1 MKTVVLKFGGTS
13 VATPEQREIAM
24 LRLREERE
32 RGFSPVAVV
41 SAMGRAPEPYAT
53 DTLLALAGGRSG
65 THNADVAA
73 ACGELLSAA
82 VFASALEAQGIA
94 AFALSGAQA
103 GIFTNEN
110 HGEAKILRVE
120 PGRVREIL
128 DGGAIPVV
136 AGFQGVSERG
146 NVTTLGRGGSDLT
159 AIALGHALDAE
170 RVDIYT
176 DVSGAMTAD
185 PRRIAG
191 AHTIDRASLEEM
203 TELAEHGAKV
213 MHHKAAD
220 FARRTNTPYAIKG
233 LQSGEGT
240 IVDEDVEHDRPVT
253 GVTASGRV
261 TWIRVI
267 RGDIEDRQRRMH
279 VELQMFQRIADAGI
293 SIDQVT
299 INQAGVMFVVEGDR
313 GTEIRQLLGD
323 LNLAVRVR
331 EGCSKLSVVG
341 AAMRYTPGVIHRIV
355 QALSV
360 VNVEI
365 IHCTDSNITV
375 SVLVPS
381 QDAHRAEQA
390 VHDEFHLENSVV
402 TIDFPN
408 VGQKMVMLKYAP
420 LEKV

>member
-1 MKTVVLKFGGTS
+1 MTKTPVVLKFGGTS
-13 VATPEQREIAM
+13 VATPETRELAV
-24 LRLREERE
+24 LRIREEID
-32 RGFSPVAVV
+32 RGFAPVAVV

-53 DTLLALAGGRSG
+53 DTFLSLVGGRSG
-65 THNADVAA
+65 TRTSDVLLSCA
-73 ACGELLSAA
+73 ELVSAA
-82 VFASALEAQGIA
+82 VFADALEQHGIN
-94 AFALSGAQA
+94 AFVLSGAQA
-103 GIFTNEN
+103 GVITSSK
-110 HGEAKILRVE
+110 HGDAKILRVE
-120 PGRVREIL
+120 AGRVREIL
-128 DGGAIPVV
+128 EGGGVPVV
-136 AGFQGVSERG
+136 AGFQGTTESG
-146 NVTTLGRGGSDLT
+146 DVTTLGRGGSDLT
-159 AIALGHALDAE
+159 AIALGHALDAA

-176 DVSGAMTAD
+176 DVSGAMTGD

-191 AHTIDRASLEEM
+191 AHTIERASLEEM

-220 FARRTNTPYAIKG
+220 LAQRTKTPYAIKG
-233 LQSGEGT
+233 LRTGEGT
-240 IVDEDVEHDRPVT
+240 VVDEGFEHEKPVT

-267 RGDIEDRQRRMH
+267 RGDIEDQKRRMA
-279 VELQMFQRIADAGI
+279 VELQMFARIADAGI

-313 GTEIRQLLGD
+313 GSEIRQLLGD

-341 AAMRYTPGVIHRIV
+341 AAMRYTPGVISGIV
-355 QALSV
+355 QALSE

-381 QDAHRAEQA
+381 ADAHRAEQA
-390 VHDEFHLENSVV
+390 VHDKFHLEDPVIPSLSEDPKPVEGS
-402 TIDFPN
+402 TR
-408 VGQKMVMLKYAP
+408 
-420 LEKV
+420 